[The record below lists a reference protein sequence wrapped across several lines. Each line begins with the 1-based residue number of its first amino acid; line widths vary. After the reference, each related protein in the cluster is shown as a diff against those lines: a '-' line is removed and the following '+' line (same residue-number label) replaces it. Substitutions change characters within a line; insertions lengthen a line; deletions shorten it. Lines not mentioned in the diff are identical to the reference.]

1 MSIVTLT
8 TDFGNKDYSVAA
20 VKGAILSTFK
30 NPKIIDISHQIE
42 PYNVTQAAYVLKNAY
57 KNFPKGSIHIVGVES
72 ERTPE
77 NGHIAMYF
85 DGHYFIGADNG
96 IFTMIKGEI
105 KADKIVI
112 INIHNQNAI
121 TFPALDTFIKVA
133 AHLSRNGSL
142 EVIGKATNEIRE
154 LVELKPVV
162 NAKGD
167 QIVGSVIYVDNYG
180 NVITNITRKLFNEV
194 GKSRKYTIFARNVK
208 FKKVYETYS
217 DAIDFTIPKEKRE
230 EDGKK
235 IALFN
240 DAEHLELAIYK
251 SNPLS
256 VGSAYNLFGLE
267 YRDSVT
273 VKFN

>member
-20 VKGAILSTFK
+20 VKGAILSTIK

-57 KNFPKGSIHIVGVES
+57 KNFPQGSIHIVGVES
-72 ERTPE
+72 EITPE

-112 INIHNQNAI
+112 ININNQNAI
-121 TFPALDTFIKVA
+121 SFPALDTFIKVA

-162 NAKGD
+162 NAKVD

-217 DAIDFTIPKEKRE
+217 DAIDFSIPKEKRE

>member
-57 KNFPKGSIHIVGVES
+57 KNFPQGSIHIVGVES

-194 GKSRKYTIFARNVK
+194 GKSRKYIIFARNVK

>member
-57 KNFPKGSIHIVGVES
+57 KNFPQGSIHIVGVES
-72 ERTPE
+72 EITPE

-112 INIHNQNAI
+112 ININNQNAI
-121 TFPALDTFIKVA
+121 SFPALDTFIKVA

-162 NAKGD
+162 NAKVD